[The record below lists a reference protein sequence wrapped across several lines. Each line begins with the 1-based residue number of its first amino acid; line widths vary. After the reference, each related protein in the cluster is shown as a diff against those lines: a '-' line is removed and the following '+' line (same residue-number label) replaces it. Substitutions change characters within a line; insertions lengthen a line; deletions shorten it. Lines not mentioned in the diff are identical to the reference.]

1 MTRSR
6 LDSSRSSA
14 PRLRPAAC
22 LLACVA
28 AAVVPGV
35 GPVSLRLAEA
45 GDPPASGGEVPLD
58 TFFKGAVVA
67 VEGGKVKLR
76 YDFAT
81 ADQQQ
86 DWTQGVPWNIA
97 KDKAD
102 GIGIGDGRLQIR
114 GNVGARHVAEWEGD
128 LLITCKLV
136 PDGVKDI
143 GGYLSTPDSSSDY
156 VSFTIAETYFHK
168 WDSKPGGD
176 TGMMKFGKQFST
188 GNGKGGYVGFRYLD
202 FRKPE
207 TEPASGKT
215 SAFSFGRRQNSVLLT
230 LDDTKLDSLEPGNTM
245 NVVQAGFY
253 AIQSSMAVDDVV
265 IEGTLAPRFIQA
277 KRLALRTAKPLAPD
291 TGGAPAA
298 PAGLDPAVAETL
310 AAYKAGTATALKV
323 VPIVGDPARS
333 DLDREAAALALRTGP
348 HRALPAVVDL
358 LYSPDLKTR
367 TFGIEIVKGMTG
379 KTYGFEPKA
388 SEKAR
393 AAAVRRLNEDI
404 DKHPELLQGG
414 GG

>member
-1 MTRSR
+1 MTRHT
-6 LDSSRSSA
+6 RS
-14 PRLRPAAC
+14 PRLSTSPRAGVGAC
-22 LLACVA
+22 LLACA
-28 AAVVPGV
+28 IGITPGLATPRVPT
-35 GPVSLRLAEA
+35 ADA
-45 GDPPASGGEVPLD
+45 GDPAPAAGGVPLD
-58 TFFKGAVVA
+58 TFFKGAVLA
-67 VEGGKVKLR
+67 VDGAKVRLR
-76 YDFAT
+76 YDFNAPE
-81 ADQQQ
+81 QQN
-86 DWTQGVPWNIA
+86 DWIQGVPWNIA

-102 GIGIGDGRLQIR
+102 GIGIGEGRLQIR

-128 LLITCKLV
+128 LLVTCKLV

-156 VSFTIAETYFHK
+156 VSYTIAETYFHK
-168 WDSKPGGD
+168 WDNKPGGD

-207 TEPASGKT
+207 VEPVSGKT
-215 SAFSFGRRQNSVLLT
+215 STFSFGRRLSNVLLT
-230 LDDTKLDSLEPGNTM
+230 LDETKLDSLEPGNKM
-245 NVVQAGFY
+245 KIVQAGFY

-265 IEGTLAPRFIQA
+265 IEGTLAARFIQA
-277 KRLALRTAKPLAPD
+277 KGLALKTAKPLAPESG
-291 TGGAPAA
+291 GGAVA
-298 PAGLDPAVAETL
+298 PAGVDPAVLATL
-310 AAYKAGTATALKV
+310 AAYKAGTVTAPKV
-323 VPIVGDPARS
+323 VQIVGDPTRS
-333 DLDREAAALALRTGP
+333 ELDRDAAAAALRLGP

-367 TFGIEIVKGMTG
+367 TYGIEIVKGITG
-379 KTYGFEPKA
+379 KNYGFEPKA

-404 DKHPELLQGG
+404 AQHPDLLQGG